1 MTKLTLTLIPLF
13 LLAAAPLTAQ
23 EPQKPPKPAPLS
35 NLRVVILNPD
45 ILTGGQLGTLDSLCA
60 RQDVTCKDAS
70 AVVLET
76 LNNFAYVLTPEEG
89 PLVTTQQLIVKI
101 LRDTIRQMAQRPDSA
116 PVDVVAA
123 QQAITDAQE
132 ALQNALDGLI
142 P

>member
-1 MTKLTLTLIPLF
+1 MNKLTLTLIPLF
-13 LLAAAPLTAQ
+13 LLAVAPLAA
-23 EPQKPPKPAPLS
+23 QKPPKPAPLS

-45 ILTGGQLGTLDSLCA
+45 ILTGGQLITLDALCA
-60 RQDVTCKDAS
+60 RQDVTCQDAN

-101 LRDTIRQMAQRPDSA
+101 LRDTIRQMAQRTDSA
-116 PVDVVAA
+116 PVDVAVA
-123 QQAITDAQE
+123 QQAVADAQQT
-132 ALQNALDGLI
+132 LQDALDGLI